1 MASARCLSIFC
12 KGNWLGFAH
21 STEQMIAQKS
31 FFDVWRYSEGKNETL
46 ASCQQLIRFGQ
57 PSVLHILARARS
69 MKTTLISHSKGCIF
83 LTTKHSVWKSS
94 KNVSFEV
101 KYVFENDLFR
111 LGSHEHFQN
120 QKREATLIAL
130 NKEWNFFCLFS
141 NTVQLA
147 FSKMPRD
154 DAASE
159 SVSELVTWAPGGD
172 Q

>member
-1 MASARCLSIFC
+1 M
-12 KGNWLGFAH
+12 
-21 STEQMIAQKS
+21 
-31 FFDVWRYSEGKNETL
+31 
-46 ASCQQLIRFGQ
+46 
-57 PSVLHILARARS
+57 
-69 MKTTLISHSKGCIF
+69 
-83 LTTKHSVWKSS
+83 
-94 KNVSFEV
+94 
-101 KYVFENDLFR
+101 FR

-120 QKREATLIAL
+120 QKREALLIAL

-141 NTVQLA
+141 NTVYLA